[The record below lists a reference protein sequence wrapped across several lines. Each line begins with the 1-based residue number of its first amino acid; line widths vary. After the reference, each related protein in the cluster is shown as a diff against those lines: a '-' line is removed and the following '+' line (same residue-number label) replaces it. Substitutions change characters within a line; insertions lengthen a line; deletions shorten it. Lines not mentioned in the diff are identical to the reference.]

1 MNVQVLIG
9 METWEETTLVAD
21 ISSKTQM
28 PVISFASAAIKQPL
42 IPQRWP
48 FLVQMASNIIEQ
60 IRCITD
66 MVRSF
71 NWRRAI
77 VIYEVDYYGSDSGM
91 FAALSDS
98 LQDVGVT
105 IEYRLILPSFSSLD
119 DPKAFVSEAVADLLS
134 KKSRVFIVLQLS
146 SSMIVHL
153 FREVK
158 QMRLIGRDSAWIIT
172 DRFASLLDSAN
183 TSVISSMEGA
193 LGIKTYYA
201 EGSRSFLD
209 IKQHFRRVFQLD
221 YPEEDNSEM
230 GIYALRAYDSIIA
243 ITNAIKRIGNS
254 SDSPSTLLKSILS
267 SNFTGLS
274 GDIRFH
280 AGELAGS
287 SLFRIVNIVGKRY
300 KELGFWSSRFGF
312 SESLVI
318 EESGHENITDG
329 MEALSSLVNWP
340 GDLKRVPKGWAMPTD
355 AKPMKIGVPTTL
367 YFHKFVKNDW
377 DASLN
382 EWKFSGFCI
391 DLFYE
396 VLKILEQSYPLP
408 YELKLFKGNYNDLVD
423 QVANKIFD
431 AVIGDITI
439 LANRSKYVEFTQ
451 PYFES
456 SLSMIVTTKP
466 QRGLAWIFVKPFTKK
481 MWAVTGAILIYTV
494 FIVWLLE
501 RQSNPEFEGPWQN
514 QLGTALWFTSS
525 TLFSAQRE
533 KVHNSYTR
541 IVVLVWLFVVLALS
555 SSYTANL
562 SSMLTVQRLQPNV
575 TDIDWLKKNNA
586 TVGCGGN
593 TFIRSYLE
601 NVLKFHPRNIK
612 TIRSKYDYP
621 GEFQSGNISAAFFEL
636 PYAKEFL
643 NYYCKGYT
651 LAEHSVG
658 AEHRFGGL
666 GFVFPKGSP
675 IAVDFS
681 QAILNLLENGRI
693 EQLQTQWFTPPPKCL
708 NSQTPDE
715 VDSLNWRSFWGLFLF
730 SALTST
736 ICYIVFATHQLY
748 GRQPEAYDGVLT
760 WNYKNMFKKLVR
772 SVQNLRIR
780 ETKLSGI
787 TPNNTVQA
795 LEACASPLE
804 IPEQF
809 QELHSIEVEITNPN
823 EEGTDEA
830 CSAKSVYSV
839 KIEYKKQRTAAQN
852 RGDSSNQKLQRQG
865 VAIQGCRDKIDEAIA
880 IQGNNDIEPSA
891 VEDHQAKHVVSEGL
905 VVSGMIL
912 KAGLQT
918 GYQRAFNFTF
928 STHSF
933 LGAKWY

>member
-1 MNVQVLIG
+1 MFTGSCWCSEVAGCGRDDSMVMWEGRGCVVQHVEEGAEELTEAMNVKVLIG

-21 ISSKTQM
+21 IASKTQM
-28 PVISFASAAIKQPL
+28 PIISFASAAIIQPL

-48 FLVQMASNIIEQ
+48 FLVQMASNVIEQ

-66 MVRSF
+66 VVRSF

-77 VIYEVDYYGSDSGM
+77 VIYEVDYYGSDYGM

-105 IEYRLILPSFSSLD
+105 IEYRLVLPSFSSLD
-119 DPKAFVSEAVADLLS
+119 DPKAFVTEAVADLLS
-134 KKSRVFIVLQLS
+134 KQSRVFIVLQLS

-153 FREVK
+153 FREAK

-230 GIYALRAYDSIIA
+230 GIYALRAYDSITA

-254 SDSPSTLLKSILS
+254 SDCPSTLLKSILS

-300 KELGFWSSRFGF
+300 KELGFWSSTFGF
-312 SESLVI
+312 SKR
-318 EESGHENITDG
+318 
-329 MEALSSLVNWP
+329 
-340 GDLKRVPKGWAMPTD
+340 DLKRVPKGLAMPTN
-355 AKPMKIGVPTTL
+355 AKPMKIGVPATS
-367 YFHKFVKNDW
+367 YYQKFVKVDW
-377 DASLN
+377 DAGLN

-408 YELKLFKGNYNDLVD
+408 YELILHNGTYNDLVD

-451 PYFES
+451 PYAES
-456 SLSMIVTTKP
+456 SLAMIVSVKP
-466 QRGLAWIFVKPFTKK
+466 QRGQAWIFVKPFTKE
-481 MWAVTGAILIYTV
+481 MWAVTSAILIYTV

-514 QLGTALWFTSS
+514 QLGSVLWFTSS

-533 KVHNSYTR
+533 KVHNSCTR
-541 IVVLVWLFVVLALS
+541 ILVLVWLFVVLTLS

-586 TVGCGGN
+586 TVGCGRN
-593 TFIRSYLE
+593 SFIRSYLE
-601 NVLKFHPRNIK
+601 NVLKFDPRNIK
-612 TIRSKYDYP
+612 TIRSEYDYP
-621 GEFQSGNISAAFFEL
+621 GEFESGNISAAFFDL
-636 PYAKEFL
+636 PYAQIFL
-643 NYYCKGYT
+643 NYNCKGYT
-651 LAEHSVG
+651 LAEHRGG
-658 AEHRFGGL
+658 AEHKFGGF

-681 QAILNLLENGRI
+681 QAILTLLENGRI
-693 EQLQTQWFTPPPKCL
+693 EQLQTQWFTPPSKCL

-715 VDSLNWRSFWGLFLF
+715 VDSLNWRSFWGLYLF

-736 ICYIVFATHQLY
+736 TCYLVFATHKLY

-760 WNYKNMFKKLVR
+760 WNYKNMLKKLVR
-772 SVQNLRIR
+772 SVKNLRIR
-780 ETKLSGI
+780 EIKLPGT

-795 LEACASPLE
+795 LKVSESSSSGRACTSPLE

-809 QELHSIEVEITNPN
+809 QELHSIELEITNPN
-823 EEGTDEA
+823 EEGQQANRFLVLEGTNE
-830 CSAKSVYSV
+830 CCSV
-839 KIEYKKQRTAAQN
+839 KSAYSMKKR
-852 RGDSSNQKLQRQG
+852 
-865 VAIQGCRDKIDEAIA
+865 V
-880 IQGNNDIEPSA
+880 
-891 VEDHQAKHVVSEGL
+891 
-905 VVSGMIL
+905 
-912 KAGLQT
+912 
-918 GYQRAFNFTF
+918 
-928 STHSF
+928 
-933 LGAKWY
+933 